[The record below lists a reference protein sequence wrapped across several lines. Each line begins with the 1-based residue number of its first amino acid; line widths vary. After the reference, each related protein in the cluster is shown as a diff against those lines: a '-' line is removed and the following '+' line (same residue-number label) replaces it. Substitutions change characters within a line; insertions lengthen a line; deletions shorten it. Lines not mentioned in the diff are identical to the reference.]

1 MWQHACL
8 LKRGRAV
15 HCWQE
20 FSVVSYTLL
29 LAMIEY
35 KTLILR
41 GDHAAAAE
49 ILPQIPQAC
58 PRLPALY
65 SSARKHTSDIICA
78 GDE

>member
-1 MWQHACL
+1 MAALPL
-8 LKRGRAV
+8 LP
-15 HCWQE
+15 QE

-49 ILPQIPQAC
+49 ILPQIPQARC
-58 PRLPALY
+58 RPEP
-65 SSARKHTSDIICA
+65 KP
-78 GDE
+78 